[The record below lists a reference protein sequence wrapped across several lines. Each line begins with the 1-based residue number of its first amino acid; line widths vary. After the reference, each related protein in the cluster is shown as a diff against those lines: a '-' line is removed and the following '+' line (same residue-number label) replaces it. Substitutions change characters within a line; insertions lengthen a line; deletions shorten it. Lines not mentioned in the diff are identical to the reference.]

1 MRDYRSTQAP
11 VATGLNPDDVD
22 ERFTVIHTDDTTRI
36 LADAAWSSGA
46 RAPLLD
52 REVLQHAK
60 AFHVMNHELKPRMVA
75 ADQRETGTC
84 WAFAGLA
91 ILERKLAVRYDLHTD
106 FRLSVAHLQFY
117 DKLEKAYAYLRYAI
131 DTRHTTRDDRLVQY
145 ILSDPI
151 PEGGSWASFAALVEK
166 YGIVPEAAYPQSA
179 AASNTEY
186 LNRILCYLLRSAA
199 HHIRSREPRVENS
212 VFETFVSV
220 TMLSVQR
227 VLCICLGAPPCGEFG
242 WEYRDKKDSVKR
254 MTVSPAQLYELSA
267 ARLKAYVSLSNVV
280 STELDSLVGVGCV
293 PARPGGSCAHT
304 VFEVEN
310 ATTVWGSAAARFTN
324 VSGDRLAKAAKNA
337 LDNKHAVFCGV
348 EFGPAR
354 LAERGI
360 LHHDLVHYKRATGV
374 DPPSKGMRYDIHGV
388 QLDHALLLVGYHEI
402 GGKVVRWLVQ
412 NSHGTE
418 HEDGY
423 LSMSHGWFLQHVF
436 YITVPPTSIP
446 IHTSGEPIIVQPW
459 SIFGALAR
467 H

>member
-1 MRDYRSTQAP
+1 MRDAYRAQTP
-11 VATGLNPDDVD
+11 VATGLKVVDV
-22 ERFTVIHTDDTTRI
+22 EEWFTAIHTDDTASM

-52 REVLQHAK
+52 SKVLQHAS
-60 AFHVMNHELKPRMVA
+60 ALHVMSHELKPRMIA
-75 ADQRETGTC
+75 ADQRGSGTC

-91 ILERKLAVRYDLHTD
+91 ILERKLAVRLKLQND
-106 FRLSVAHLQFY
+106 FRLSVAYLQFY
-117 DKLEKAYAYLRYAI
+117 DKLEKAYAYLMHARY
-131 DTRHTTRDDRLVQY
+131 TRHTARDSRLVQY
-145 ILSDPI
+145 LLSDPV
-151 PEGGSWASFAALVEK
+151 PDGGSWASFVALVEK

-186 LNRILCYLLRSAA
+186 LNRILCNLLQRAA
-199 HHIRSREPRVENS
+199 HQIRTREPRAEYS
-212 VFETFVSV
+212 DFETLVSD
-220 TMLSVQR
+220 TMFRVQR
-227 VLCICLGAPPCGEFG
+227 VLCICLGAPPRGRFG
-242 WEYRDKKDSVKR
+242 WEYHDKKDRVKR
-254 MTVSPAQLYELSA
+254 KNVSPGELYELSGA
-267 ARLKAYVSLSNVV
+267 HLDAYASLSNVV
-280 STELDSLVGVGCV
+280 STELDSLEGVGCV
-293 PARPGGSCAHT
+293 SARPGESCAHT
-304 VFEVEN
+304 VFEVAN
-310 ATTVWGSAAARFTN
+310 ATTVWGCAAARFTN
-324 VSGDRLAKAAKNA
+324 VSGERLAEEAKVA

-388 QLDHALLLVGYHEI
+388 QLDHALLLVGYHDN

-436 YITVPPTSIP
+436 YITVPAPAIR
-446 IHTSGEPIIVQPW
+446 TSGKPTIVQPW